1 MFARPPA
8 FTAAAAPPG
17 PGDALQ
23 RVGRMLSNPFIGASV
38 AGGVFLVAAATLVVV
53 TADPKAGAPSVRVKL
68 EAAGALDTTPL
79 RGTAPLGSP
88 TLDSLPVGQDVAAPG
103 LGAGGQAVITLPQ
116 GGRVE
121 GAAAEALRPSSAPA
135 RPLGPPLAAAP
146 LAGLTQPGPGGGL
159 LPVIGKDGRT
169 PFSAYARPFTGNGK
183 PRVAL
188 VVGGLGLNAVAT
200 KAAIERLPPEITLS
214 FVPYADGLQAY
225 VNQARAAGHEV
236 ILEMPMEPLDYPNND
251 PGPYTLMAQGQPQE
265 TARRLEWLLSR
276 AAGYFAVTNYLGG
289 RFLQTDS
296 AMASFTT
303 ALKGRGVGFYDDG
316 SARGRNTGAGVPRA
330 SADTIV
336 DQDLSS
342 DAIDR
347 QLTALE
353 ATALSKG
360 QALGAGF
367 AYPVTVG
374 QIARWAAG
382 LAGRGYQLAPA
393 SAVAKR

>member
-8 FTAAAAPPG
+8 FTAAAAPSG
-17 PGDALQ
+17 ASDALQ
-23 RVGRMLSNPFIGASV
+23 RVSRLLSNPFVGASV
-38 AGGVFLVAAATLVVV
+38 AGGVFLIAAVTLVVV

-68 EAAGALDTTPL
+68 EAPGKLDTSPL
-79 RGTAPLGSP
+79 RGVAPLGAQ
-88 TLDSLPVGQDVAAPG
+88 TLDTLAMGQDVAAPG
-103 LGAGGQAVITLPQ
+103 MTPSGQAVITLPQ

-121 GAAAEALRPSSAPA
+121 GAAAEALRPVAPTAA
-135 RPLGPPLAAAP
+135 RPLGPPLAVAP
-146 LAGLTQPGPGGGL
+146 FAGLTQPGPGGL
-159 LPVIGKDGRT
+159 LPVIGKDGKT
-169 PFSAYARPFTGNGK
+169 PFNAYARPFTGNGK

-214 FVPYADGLQAY
+214 FVPYADGLQTW

-265 TARRLEWLLSR
+265 TTRRLEWLLSR

-296 AMASFTT
+296 AMASFTS
-303 ALKGRGVGFYDDG
+303 ALKARGVGFYDDG

-360 QALGAGF
+360 QALGVGF

-374 QIARWAAG
+374 QVARWAAG
-382 LAGRGYQLAPA
+382 LANRGYQLAPA

>member
-8 FTAAAAPPG
+8 LATAAAPSG

-23 RVGRMLSNPFIGASV
+23 RVSRLLSNPFIGAGV
-38 AGGVFLVAAATLVVV
+38 AGGVFLLAAMTLVVV

-68 EAAGALDTTPL
+68 EAPRKLDTTPL
-79 RGTAPLGSP
+79 RGTAPLGAP
-88 TLDSLPVGQDVAAPG
+88 TLDTLPVGQDMAAPG
-103 LGAGGQAVITLPQ
+103 MSAGGQAVITLPQ

-121 GAAAEALRPSSAPA
+121 GAAAEALRPSAAPA
-135 RPLGPPLAAAP
+135 RPLGPPLAVAP
-146 LAGLTQPGPGGGL
+146 FAGLTQPGPGGP
-159 LPVIGKDGRT
+159 LPVIGKDGKT
-169 PFSAYARPFTGNGK
+169 PFTAYARPFTGNGK

-188 VVGGLGLNAVAT
+188 VVGGLGLNATAT

-214 FVPYADGLQAY
+214 FVPYADGLQAW

-265 TARRLEWLLSR
+265 TTRRLEWLLSR

-289 RFLQTDS
+289 RFLQTEA
-296 AMASFTT
+296 AMSSFTA

-316 SARGRNTGAGVPRA
+316 SARGRNTSAGVPRA

-342 DAIDR
+342 DSIDR

-360 QALGAGF
+360 QALGVGF

-374 QIARWAAG
+374 QVARWAAG
-382 LAGRGYQLAPA
+382 LANRGYQLAPA